1 MTETQ
6 RNYLA
11 DLAARK
17 GVRLKDT
24 DNLSVGAASAKI
36 EELKALP
43 DAEFREITE
52 DEVAHIQKIV
62 DKTREE
68 LKQWTFTQ

>member
-17 GVRLKDT
+17 GVKLKDT
-24 DNLSVGAASAKI
+24 DNLSVSAASAKI

-43 DAEFREITE
+43 DAEFREIAE
-52 DEVAHIQKIV
+52 DEIAHIQKIV
-62 DKTREE
+62 NKAREE
-68 LKQWTFTQ
+68 LRQWTFTQ

>member
-17 GVRLKDT
+17 GVRVKNT
-24 DNLSVGAASAKI
+24 DNMSVSAASTKI
-36 EELKALP
+36 EELEALP
-43 DAEFREITE
+43 DAEFNEITE
-52 DEVAHIQKIV
+52 EEKSHIRNLV
-62 DKTREE
+62 DKARKE
-68 LKQWTFTQ
+68 LQQWTFIQ

>member
-17 GVRLKDT
+17 GIRLKDT
-24 DNLSVGAASAKI
+24 DNLSVAAASAKI

-43 DAEFREITE
+43 DAEYMDITDGE
-52 DEVAHIQKIV
+52 RQELNKLTANTD
-62 DKTREE
+62 EE
-68 LKQWTFTQ
+68 LEKWTFQQ

>member
-17 GVRLKDT
+17 GIRLKDT
-24 DNLSVGAASAKI
+24 DNLSVAAASAKI
-36 EELKALP
+36 EELKQLP
-43 DAEFREITE
+43 DKEFREINKEET
-52 DEVAHIQKIV
+52 AHIQKIV
-62 DKTREE
+62 DKAREE
-68 LKQWTFTQ
+68 LQQWTFTQ

>member
-1 MTETQ
+1 MTEAQ

-17 GVRLKDT
+17 GIRLEHT
-24 DNLSVGAASAKI
+24 DDVSAAWASAKI

-43 DAEFREITE
+43 DAIFSEASE
-52 DEVAHIQKIV
+52 A
-62 DKTREE
+62 EE
-68 LKQWTFTQ
+68 KRIEKLTTNVLTGISLWTFQR

>member
-1 MTETQ
+1 MTEAQ

-17 GVRLKDT
+17 NVRLRNT
-24 DNLSVGAASAKI
+24 DNWSVIRASEKI
-36 EELKALP
+36 AELETLP
-43 DAEFREITE
+43 DAEFREITPE
-52 DEVAHIQKIV
+52 EEAHIQAIV

-68 LKQWTFTQ
+68 LRQWTFTQ